1 MGFTNAEA
9 KDSLPVMQAVGK
21 TQPCF
26 GGQRSTT
33 ADVKTTWL
41 KMSIFSNHID
51 RYMKNM
57 FVYLY
62 TKIFSISE
70 KFNYIYVDSLSLNVC
85 VYKIYT
91 YIFCVYINI

>member
-1 MGFTNAEA
+1 
-9 KDSLPVMQAVGK
+9 
-21 TQPCF
+21 
-26 GGQRSTT
+26 
-33 ADVKTTWL
+33 
-41 KMSIFSNHID
+41 
-51 RYMKNM
+51 M